1 VRARAERAGVP
12 TAADTPI
19 AVFPDA
25 PARPEIQSLL
35 DRAAGSVPP
44 TPEAPHRI
52 SPPPAET
59 PTSTLLARALDRLE
73 ARRVRRT
80 PDAVPA
86 PEPMAPSPLPIP
98 ASPLHGLRRLAGL
111 GAGMGSPE
119 AAAPTPR
126 DLPPGAALPA
136 LPAVARE
143 RQEEEEL
150 GRRIGRLLRREA
162 ERQGLDVSGVQG

>member
-1 VRARAERAGVP
+1 
-12 TAADTPI
+12 
-19 AVFPDA
+19 
-25 PARPEIQSLL
+25 
-35 DRAAGSVPP
+35 
-44 TPEAPHRI
+44 
-52 SPPPAET
+52 
-59 PTSTLLARALDRLE
+59 
-73 ARRVRRT
+73 
-80 PDAVPA
+80 
-86 PEPMAPSPLPIP
+86 
-98 ASPLHGLRRLAGL
+98 
-111 GAGMGSPE
+111 MGSPE